1 MTIFEG
7 SISHFET
14 MTHERHVRD
23 SYHDRGEPWLG
34 DEPTPCRPRGAPA
47 CLKPVRILE
56 KADRLDWDYDGEA
69 DVLYV
74 SIGKPRKA
82 RGVEIGQGVIV
93 RYDEKRRQVVGLTI
107 MGIRAR
113 LLELT
118 PPARTG
124 ASPARP
130 RRRGRAAPPRGRA

>member
-1 MTIFEG
+1 MEA
-7 SISHFET
+7 
-14 MTHERHVRD
+14 VN
-23 SYHDRGEPWLG
+23 
-34 DEPTPCRPRGAPA
+34 
-47 CLKPVRILE
+47 ILE
-56 KADRLDWDYDGEA
+56 KSDRMDWDYDREA

-82 RGVEIGQGVIV
+82 TGVDIGQGVIV
-93 RYDEKRRQVVGLTI
+93 RYDEKRGQVVGLTI

-130 RRRGRAAPPRGRA
+130 KRRARAAPPRGRA